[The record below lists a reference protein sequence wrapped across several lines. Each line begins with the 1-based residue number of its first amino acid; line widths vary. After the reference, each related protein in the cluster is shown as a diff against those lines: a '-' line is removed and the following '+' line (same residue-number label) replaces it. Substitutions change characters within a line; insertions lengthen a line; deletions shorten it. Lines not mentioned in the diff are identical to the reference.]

1 MATIIPSDMILPKQ
15 RASGAHI
22 AHLMPRN
29 VLPQGL
35 GPPRSDSTVRS
46 VSHAAT
52 EALSAACASM
62 CCMTV
67 HDVARTL
74 PGIPALH
81 DLCRSLSMAEAI
93 VNPGG
98 EGRHHIFNRSWSQ
111 TEELASMRNGSG
123 DEFDIVFSAA
133 GAYVRGFAHES
144 PLSPYHQRDDYE
156 PWPGVVDAVPAAF
169 QRYVHEP
176 LFTDEDGTPVVTVCL
191 WRHAV
196 ADRWETGDIDFPEG
210 HPDPDGTTG
219 LFGLLTRPE
228 PEAFKTFAE
237 DYYETAVSLE
247 ALRHIY
253 DLRPLDQAVIAMLS
267 PLAPVTD
274 VVQDALA
281 IGYPISPA
289 LRTGPRTD

>member
-1 MATIIPSDMILPKQ
+1 
-15 RASGAHI
+15 
-22 AHLMPRN
+22 
-29 VLPQGL
+29 
-35 GPPRSDSTVRS
+35 
-46 VSHAAT
+46 
-52 EALSAACASM
+52 M

-98 EGRHHIFNRSWSQ
+98 EGRHHTFNRSWSR

-219 LFGLLTRPE
+219 LFGLLARPE
-228 PEAFKTFAE
+228 PEAFKAFAE

-253 DLRPLDQAVIAMLS
+253 DLRPLDQAVIAMLN